1 MATDHDTLKLAGEF
15 PPASREVW
23 LKLVD
28 GVLKGGSFDRLTSK
42 TADGLTIQPL
52 YPRAAGASVI
62 AGRASAAPW
71 QLMQRVDHPD
81 PAEANKQ
88 ALADLENGATGL
100 VLVFAGG
107 NGARGF
113 GLPATT
119 EAIER
124 ALKDVH
130 PDAGIAIEFQIG
142 PESKQAPMLLA
153 DLLKKRGVA
162 PSACHVR
169 TGFDPISVAAA
180 RGASRLPWPELSKAF
195 VAAVQEAKAAGFKGP
210 FAFADGRVI
219 HDAGG
224 SEAQELAYVLASAAA
239 YLRALEAAG
248 VVLDEALGMIQAY
261 LSADTDQFLT
271 MAKFRALRKLWA
283 RLEQACGLQPKPLFV
298 AAETAWRMLTQ
309 RDTDV
314 NMLRATMATF
324 AAALGGADSI
334 TVLPHTLALGL
345 PEAFARR
352 VARNTQLILLE
363 ESNLAKVADPAAGSG
378 GVEALTSELCAS
390 AWSLFQDI
398 EKVGGAFA
406 ALQANVIQQ
415 RVAQVR
421 EQRAKD
427 IARRKQ
433 VITGVSEFALLH
445 EKVPPLVLAAEPAP
459 RGPASPAPITFD
471 ALTPIRLAA
480 PFEALRDKSDAI
492 LQKTGARPKIFLA
505 NLGTAAEFSARSSF
519 AKSFFEA
526 GGIEAVDN
534 EGYWEIPTLVHFF
547 KKAGSPLVCL
557 CSSDTVYGT
566 NAADAA
572 RALAEAGAT
581 HIYLAGRPGG
591 NEAAWRAAGINE
603 FVYVGCDA
611 LAILQ
616 AAYGMIE
623 GSS

>member
-1 MATDHDTLKLAGEF
+1 MATNDDTLVLAGEF
-15 PPASREVW
+15 PPATREAW

-28 GVLKGGSFDRLTSK
+28 GVLKGGSFERLTSK
-42 TADGLTIQPL
+42 TADGVAIQPL

-62 AGRASAAPW
+62 AGRAPGVPW
-71 QLMQRVDHPD
+71 QVMQRVDHPD
-81 PAEANKQ
+81 PVEANKQ

-100 VLVFAGG
+100 SLVFAGG

-113 GLPATT
+113 GLAPTA

-124 ALKDVH
+124 ALQDIH
-130 PDAGIAIEFQIG
+130 LDAGIAIEFQIG
-142 PESKQAPMLLA
+142 PESKSAPMLLA
-153 DLLKKRGVA
+153 DILKKRGVA
-162 PSACHVR
+162 PSAAKVR
-169 TGFDPISVAAA
+169 AGFDPISVAAV
-180 RGASRLPWPELSKAF
+180 RGASRLPWPELSKVF
-195 VAAVQEAKAAGFKGP
+195 VAAVTEANARGFSGP
-210 FAFADGRVI
+210 LAVADGRVI

-224 SEAQELAYVLASAAA
+224 SEAQELAYVLATGVA
-239 YLRALEAAG
+239 YLRALEASGIA
-248 VVLDEALGMIQAY
+248 LDAARGMIQAY
-261 LSADTDQFLT
+261 LSAEADQFLT

-283 RLEQACGLQPKPLFV
+283 RVEQACGLAPKPLFV

-324 AAALGGADSI
+324 AAGLGGADSI

-345 PEAFARR
+345 PDAFARR

-363 ESNLAKVADPAAGSG
+363 ESNLAKVTDPAAGSG
-378 GVEALTSELCAS
+378 GLEALTSELCAS
-390 AWSLFQDI
+390 AWSLFQEI
-398 EKVGGAFA
+398 ENAGGVYA

-415 RVAQVR
+415 RVAAVR

-433 VITGVSEFALLH
+433 VVTGVSEFALLTERH
-445 EKVPPLVLAAEPAP
+445 PEVLKPPVPPPAP
-459 RGPASPAPITFD
+459 DASAPIKFD
-471 ALTPIRLAA
+471 ALSPIRLAA

-492 LQKTGARPKIFLA
+492 LAKTGARSKIFLA
-505 NLGTAAEFSARSSF
+505 NLGTAAEFSARATF

-526 GGIEAVDN
+526 GGIEVIDN

-557 CSSDTVYGT
+557 CSSDTVYST

-572 RALAEAGAT
+572 RALAEAGAN
-581 HIYLAGRPGG
+581 HIYLAGRPGA
-591 NEAAWRAAGINE
+591 NEAAWRAAGVND
-603 FVYVGCDA
+603 FVFVGSDA
-611 LAILQ
+611 LGTLQ
-616 AAYGMIE
+616 SAYDTLGK
-623 GSS
+623 S

>member
-1 MATDHDTLKLAGEF
+1 MNMATDDDTLVLAGEF
-15 PPASREVW
+15 PPATRDAW

-28 GVLKGGSFDRLTSK
+28 GVLKGAPFERLTSK

-52 YPRAAGASVI
+52 YPRAAGASVV
-62 AGRASAAPW
+62 AGRAPGKAW

-100 VLVFAGG
+100 SLVFAAG

-113 GLPATT
+113 GLPATAD
-119 EAIER
+119 AIEA
-124 ALKDVH
+124 ALKDIH
-130 PDAGIAIEFQIG
+130 LEAGIAIEFQIG
-142 PESKQAPMLLA
+142 PESKSAPILLA
-153 DLLKKRGVA
+153 DILKKRGIA
-162 PSACHVR
+162 PAACNVR

-180 RGASRLPWPELSKAF
+180 RGGSRLGWADLPKTFA
-195 VAAVQEAKAAGFKGP
+195 AAVTEAKALGFKGP

-224 SEAQELAYVLASAAA
+224 SEAQELAYVLASGVA

-248 VVLDEALGMIQAY
+248 IALDDARGMIQAY
-261 LSADTDQFLT
+261 LCADADQFLS
-271 MAKFRALRKLWA
+271 MAKFRAVRRLWA
-283 RLEQACGLQPKPLFV
+283 RVEQACGLTPKPLFI

-324 AAALGGADSI
+324 AAGLGGADSI

-345 PEAFARR
+345 PDPFARR

-363 ESNLAKVADPAAGSG
+363 ESNLAKVMDPAAGSG
-378 GVEALTSELCAS
+378 GLETLTSELSAS
-390 AWSLFQDI
+390 AWSLFQQI
-398 EKVGGAFA
+398 EKAGGIFA
-406 ALQANVIQQ
+406 ALQANLIQQ
-415 RVAQVR
+415 RVAQAR
-421 EQRAKD
+421 DQRAKD

-433 VITGVSEFALLH
+433 VVTGVSEFALLT
-445 EKVPPLVLAAEPAP
+445 ERKPDVRGAAEAPPAAD
-459 RGPASPAPITFD
+459 ASAPIRFD
-471 ALTPIRLAA
+471 ALRAVRLAA

-492 LQKTGARPKIFLA
+492 LEKTGARPNIFLA
-505 NLGTAAEFSARSSF
+505 NLGTAAEFTARSTF

-526 GGIEAVDN
+526 GGIEVIDN

-547 KKAGSPLVCL
+547 KKAGSPRVCL
-557 CSSDTVYGT
+557 CSSDTVYST

-572 RALAEAGAT
+572 KALAEAGAS
-581 HIYLAGRPGG
+581 HIYLAGRPGP
-591 NEAAWRAAGINE
+591 NEAAWRTAGVNE

-611 LAILQ
+611 LATLQ
-616 AAYGMIE
+616 GAYGKL
-623 GSS
+623 GQS